1 MEQNNISSRRSGE
14 SGGVLLSENTQLYLK
29 KKAFCRTEQFCQLV
43 MEKL

>member
-14 SGGVLLSENTQLYLK
+14 VLLSENTHLYLK